1 MKITFSHY
9 YNLLKTYLAPHKG
22 QVLILAVSIFINLGL
37 QLLIPQIMRSFI
49 DSVIGDAALSFL
61 ARLGGLFLVTA
72 IIQQGFAIVTTYF
85 TQNIGWRATNALR
98 EDLTRHALN
107 LEMRFHKAHPPGEM
121 ISRIDSDITTLNDFF
136 SQFLLKLVGNGI
148 LVIAVLVILYLEDWR
163 IGLVLTV
170 FALVSLL
177 VLTRFRNIAVPHWE
191 AERKS
196 EADFF
201 SFLEERLGGTVDIRA
216 NGGRAYTLRQFFAR
230 IQDMF
235 QRAIKAGLMVNY
247 MLNTMFLIFAL
258 GNAISLGVGGSLYL
272 NGTITIGTVYI
283 IYQYNRMLEYP
294 LEDISRQLS
303 NVQKSLAS
311 IKRIY
316 ELFETKGEA
325 AVLQDTPI
333 SILPPEGAP
342 LGLQFDRVSFYYDD
356 HLSSLPPGRPFSTV
370 QNTSLKDQDTAED
383 QHPVG
388 NVFQSDSEQN
398 VLKDISFS
406 LAPGEVLGLLGRT
419 GSGKTTLTQLL
430 FQLYQP
436 QAGSIKISTAIMRQ
450 DMVDI
455 AEIPLPVLRNQ
466 IGMVTQNI
474 ELFHASVRDNLT
486 FFDLSISDEHIL
498 TWIHELGLGR
508 WYDGLKDGLNTVLES
523 GGSGLSAGEAQ
534 LLAFARIFLRDPGL
548 VVLDE
553 ASSRLDPAT
562 EHLVERAVER
572 LTTNRTALII
582 AHRLKTL
589 EHADKIMIL
598 EKGRV
603 IEFGNRLELALNP
616 NSRFNHL
623 LRKGMNQVLA

>member
-1 MKITFSHY
+1 VKISLTHY
-9 YNLLKTYLAPHKG
+9 RDLFTTYLAPQKG
-22 QVLILAVSIFINLGL
+22 QVLILGLLIFGNLGL

-49 DSVIGDAALSFL
+49 DSVIAGAALDFL
-61 ARLGGLFLVTA
+61 ARLGVLFLVTA
-72 IIQQGFAIVTTYF
+72 IIQQGIAIITTYF

-107 LEMRFHKAHPPGEM
+107 LGMRFHKAHPPGEM

-148 LVIAVLVILYLEDWR
+148 LVMAILVILYLEDWR
-163 IGLVLTV
+163 IGLVLTI
-170 FALVSLL
+170 FALVALL

-191 AERKS
+191 AERKA

-216 NGGRAYTLRQFFAR
+216 NGGRPYTLRQFFAR
-230 IQDMF
+230 IQVMF
-235 QRAIKAGLMVNY
+235 QRSIKAGLMVNY

-272 NGTITIGTVYI
+272 NGAITIGTVYI

-316 ELFETKGEA
+316 ELFETKGEVTVPQDATARILQPDGA
-325 AVLQDTPI
+325 A
-333 SILPPEGAP
+333 
-342 LGLQFDRVSFYYDD
+342 LGLQFERVSFYYDD
-356 HLSSLPPGRPFSTV
+356 SDASS
-370 QNTSLKDQDTAED
+370 KDLDPKAAHQ
-383 QHPVG
+383 PV
-388 NVFQSDSEQN
+388 DN
-398 VLKDISFS
+398 VLEDISFT
-406 LAPGEVLGLLGRT
+406 LKPGEVLGLLGRT
-419 GSGKTTLTQLL
+419 GSGKTTLTRLL
-430 FQLYQP
+430 FRLYDP
-436 QAGSIKISTAIMRQ
+436 QAGQIKITSSRQ
-450 DMVDI
+450 PGPKVNI
-455 AEIPLPVLRNQ
+455 QQIPLPVLRSR

-486 FFDLSISDEHIL
+486 FFDLSIPDGQIL
-498 TWIHELGLGR
+498 SVIDELGLGR
-508 WYDGLKDGLNTVLES
+508 WYGGLKDGLDTMLES

-534 LLAFARIFLRDPGL
+534 LLAFTRIFLRDPGL

-562 EHLVERAVER
+562 EHLIEKAVDR
-572 LTTNRTALII
+572 LTADRTALII

-598 EKGRV
+598 DKGRV
-603 IEFGNRLELALNP
+603 VEFGSRYDLALDP
-616 NSRFNHL
+616 SSRFSNL
-623 LRKGMNQVLA
+623 LRKGMDEVLV

>member
-1 MKITFSHY
+1 VKLSFSHY
-9 YNLLKTYLAPHKG
+9 RNLFKTYLAPQKG
-22 QVLILAVSIFINLGL
+22 QVLILAVLIFGNLGL

-49 DSVIGDAALSFL
+49 DSVIAGAALTFL
-61 ARLGGLFLVTA
+61 GRLGALFLVTA
-72 IIQQGFAIVTTYF
+72 IIQQGIAIIATYF

-98 EDLTRHALN
+98 EDLTRHTLN

-148 LVIAVLVILYLEDWR
+148 LVIAILVILYLEDWR
-163 IGLVLTV
+163 IGLVLTI
-170 FALVSLL
+170 FALAALL

-191 AERKS
+191 AER
-196 EADFF
+196 EAEASFF

-216 NGGRAYTLRQFFAR
+216 NGGRPYTLRQFFAR
-230 IQDMF
+230 IQVMF
-235 QRAIKAGLMVNY
+235 QRSIKAGLMVNY

-258 GNAISLGVGGSLYL
+258 GNAVSLGVGGSLYL
-272 NGTITIGTVYI
+272 NGAITIGTVYI

-316 ELFETKGEA
+316 ELFEVKGE
-325 AVLQDTPI
+325 VTIPQDAPAQN
-333 SILPPEGAP
+333 LPLEGAA
-342 LGLQFDRVSFYYDD
+342 LGLQFDHVSFYYDD
-356 HLSSLPPGRPFSTV
+356 SDASS
-370 QNTSLKDQDTAED
+370 QDKDSKAGHQ
-383 QHPVG
+383 PV
-388 NVFQSDSEQN
+388 EN
-398 VLKDISFS
+398 VLEDISFILS
-406 LAPGEVLGLLGRT
+406 PGEVLGLLGRT
-419 GSGKTTLTQLL
+419 GSGKTTLTRLL
-430 FQLYQP
+430 FRLYDP
-436 QAGSIKISTAIMRQ
+436 QAGRIKITASKEQGNR
-450 DMVDI
+450 VDI
-455 AEIPLPVLRNQ
+455 QQIPLAVLRRR

-486 FFDLSISDEHIL
+486 FFDLSIPDDQIL
-498 TWIHELGLGR
+498 SVLDELGLGR
-508 WYDGLKDGLNTVLES
+508 WYDGLKDGLDTILES

-534 LLAFARIFLRDPGL
+534 LLAFTRIFLHNPGL

-562 EHLVERAVER
+562 EHLIEKAVDR
-572 LTTNRTALII
+572 LTVDRTALII

-598 EKGRV
+598 DKGRV
-603 IEFGNRLELALNP
+603 VEFGSRYELALDP
-616 NSRFNHL
+616 SSRFHNL
-623 LRKGMNQVLA
+623 LRKGMDEVLA